1 MSSITLP
8 PWAHI
13 PAYALTA
20 AYLVGLAILTGRAER
35 YLVRPDRWPRPADI
49 LHPRL
54 YTEEGQEAR
63 RFAVRFLLSGGLTVL
78 GVWLLIAYAGQ
89 SPN

>member
-8 PWAHI
+8 PWAYI
-13 PAYALTA
+13 SAYALSA
-20 AYLVGLAILTGRAER
+20 AYLVGQAILIGRAER
-35 YLVRPDRWPRPADI
+35 YLVRPERWPRPADI
-49 LHPRL
+49 LHSRL
-54 YTEEGQEAR
+54 YTEEGQRAR
-63 RFAVRFLLSGGLTVL
+63 RLAVGFLLWGGLIVL